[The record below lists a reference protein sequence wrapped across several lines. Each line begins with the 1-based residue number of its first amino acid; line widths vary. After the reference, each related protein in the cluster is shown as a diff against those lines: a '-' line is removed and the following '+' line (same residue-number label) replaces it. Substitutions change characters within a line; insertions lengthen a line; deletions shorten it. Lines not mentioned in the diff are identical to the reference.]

1 MTVYENQDYHNL
13 VVGGAA
19 ATMLAPIE
27 ISPKLRGRSFIR
39 DTDFSPAELFE
50 LLDTAA
56 RLKEIRKLGRPHT
69 YLRGKTLGMLFQHPS
84 TRTRAAFQV
93 GMEQLG
99 GQAIFLGVQD
109 LQLKRGE
116 TLEDTARIM
125 SGYLDGIGV
134 RIESQ
139 ADLDEFASGAT
150 VPVYNGLTSERHPI
164 EALGDVF
171 TLQERF
177 GDVKGLTFAY
187 LGDGNNVCHS
197 LMLSMAAVGVNLRV
211 ASPNGYTPKAEIV
224 AAAEQ
229 LAASSGATIAMTDD
243 PHVAVAGADAVYTDV
258 HQSMGEDSQL
268 AKLTALAP
276 YRVTRGVMAEA
287 APHAVFM
294 HCLPM
299 RRGLEVEP
307 EVADG
312 PQSIIFDQA
321 ENRLHVHKAILL
333 HTLI

>member
-1 MTVYENQDYHNL
+1 MMMESQHFHNL

-27 ISPKLRGRSFIR
+27 ISANLRGRSFLR
-39 DTDFSPAELFE
+39 DTDFSPSELHD
-50 LLDTAA
+50 LLETSA

-69 YLRGKTLGMLFQHPS
+69 YLRGKTLGLLFQHPS
-84 TRTRAAFQV
+84 TRTRNAFQV

-116 TLEDTARIM
+116 TLQDTARIM
-125 SGYLDGIGV
+125 SGYLDAIGV
-134 RIESQ
+134 RIGSQ
-139 ADLDEFASGAT
+139 ADLDEFAQGVT
-150 VPVYNGLTSERHPI
+150 VPVYNALTTERHPI

-171 TLQERF
+171 TLRERF
-177 GDVKGLTFAY
+177 GEVKGLTFAY

-197 LMLSMAAVGVNLRV
+197 LMLSMAAVGVNLRI
-211 ASPNGYTPKAEIV
+211 ASPAGYQPNPEIV
-224 AAAEQ
+224 ETARSLAAA
-229 LAASSGATIAMTDD
+229 SGASILITED
-243 PHVAVAGADAVYTDV
+243 PHEAVSGADAVYTDV

-276 YRVTRGVMAEA
+276 YRVTRGLMAEA
-287 APHAVFM
+287 AGHAVFM

-333 HTLI
+333 HTMI

>member
-1 MTVYENQDYHNL
+1 MENQSYHNL

-19 ATMLAPIE
+19 AATLASIE
-27 ISPKLRGRSFIR
+27 ISPNLRGRSFIR
-39 DTDFSPAELFE
+39 DTDFSPAEL
-50 LLDTAA
+50 LDLMETSK

-69 YLRGKTLGMLFQHPS
+69 YLRGKTLGLLFQHPS
-84 TRTRAAFQV
+84 TRTRTAFQV

-99 GQAIFLGVQD
+99 GQAVFLGIQD

-116 TLEDTARIM
+116 TLQDTARIM
-125 SGYLDGIGV
+125 SGYLDAIGV

-139 ADLDEFASGAT
+139 VDLDEFARGAS

-171 TLQERF
+171 TLRERF
-177 GDVKGLTFAY
+177 GELKGLTFAY

-211 ASPNGYTPKAEIV
+211 ASPAGYQPDPGIV
-224 AAAEQ
+224 DIAKRLAAA
-229 LAASSGATIAMTDD
+229 SGATIVMTED
-243 PHVAVAGADAVYTDV
+243 PHEAVSGVDAVYTDV
-258 HQSMGEDSQL
+258 HQSMGEDAQL

-333 HTLI
+333 HTMI

>member
-1 MTVYENQDYHNL
+1 MENQSFHNL

-19 ATMLAPIE
+19 AATLASIE
-27 ISPKLRGRSFIR
+27 FSPNLRGRSFIR
-39 DTDFSPAELFE
+39 DTDFAPAELLE
-50 LLDTAA
+50 LMETSK

-69 YLRGKTLGMLFQHPS
+69 YLRGKTLGLLFQHPS

-99 GQAIFLGVQD
+99 GQAVFLGIQD

-116 TLEDTARIM
+116 TLQDTARIM
-125 SGYLDGIGV
+125 SGYLDAIGV

-139 ADLDEFASGAT
+139 ADLDEFARGAS

-177 GDVKGLTFAY
+177 GNLKGLTFAY

-197 LMLSMAAVGVNLRV
+197 LMLSMSAVGVNLRV
-211 ASPNGYTPKAEIV
+211 ASPAGYQPDPNVVETATRLAV
-224 AAAEQ
+224 A
-229 LAASSGATIAMTDD
+229 SGATILLTED
-243 PHVAVAGADAVYTDV
+243 PHEAVSGVDAVYTDV
-258 HQSMGEDSQL
+258 HQSMGEDAQL

-276 YRVTRGVMAEA
+276 YRVTRGVMSEA
-287 APHAVFM
+287 ASHAVFM

-333 HTLI
+333 HTMI